1 MLHPCVTCTYCFL
14 LLWVYLDSIYEWIC
28 GIFSVQVCNVA
39 VPPTL
44 TMSWLYNVCTMF
56 VGIRDYAN
64 IHYRLGI
71 SFIYF
76 FKLLSAFKMNC
87 LEQITTFCF
96 CQIWSF
102 IRFMFF
108 GDVEISGR
116 VMQSE
121 LELILVTMKKIEELT
136 MNIDQIQL
144 NKQLCSYLGKKFTK
158 TRTVLERSLASMSTL
173 ATTDQKKVL
182 QEILMVAKFG
192 EALVQKCLCKESS
205 WLDGAMT
212 LENVKE
218 DVTEILLSLSW
229 WTSVLKMTNADMV
242 QAIQKTTNAL
252 KKHDH
257 LLEKFL
263 SASSSLRDAAK
274 VDMEYLLAKLK
285 EVKDNHVDTSF
296 TSPIGIKNQECRW

>member
-1 MLHPCVTCTYCFL
+1 
-14 LLWVYLDSIYEWIC
+14 LWVYLDSIYEWIC
-28 GIFSVQVCNVA
+28 GISSVQVCNVA
-39 VPPTL
+39 VAATL
-44 TMSWLYNVCTMF
+44 TMSWLYDACTMF
-56 VGIRDYAN
+56 VGIRDYTN

-76 FKLLSAFKMNC
+76 FKLVSAFEMNW
-87 LEQITTFCF
+87 LEQITFYF

-116 VMQSE
+116 VMESE
-121 LELILVTMKKIEELT
+121 LELILLTMKKVEELT

-144 NKQLCSYLGKKFTK
+144 NKQLCNYLGKKFTK
-158 TRTVLERSLASMSTL
+158 KRAVLERAFASMSTL

-182 QEILMVAKFG
+182 QEILMVAKCG
-192 EALVQKCLCKESS
+192 EALVQKCLCQESS
-205 WLDGAMT
+205 WLDGAIT
-212 LENVKE
+212 LANVKE

-229 WTSVLKMTNADMV
+229 WTSVLKMTNSDMV
-242 QAIQKTTNAL
+242 QAIQNTSKAL

-257 LLEKFL
+257 LLGKFL
-263 SASSSLRDAAK
+263 SASNSLQDAAK

-296 TSPIGIKNQECRW
+296 T